1 VNPEPDQVD
10 FYRIA
15 IWVLI
20 VLAAGFIGQF
30 GKSFAKHLIERF
42 RKKPGP
48 SAPEQAGKT
57 TAPELPR
64 EGGPLEIPPP
74 RPGMTREEA
83 KIRKKE
89 LKADQKRKK
98 KENK

>member
-1 VNPEPDQVD
+1 MNPEPDQVD

-30 GKSFAKHLIERF
+30 GKSFAKHLMERF
-42 RKKPGP
+42 RKKPKP
-48 SAPEQAGKT
+48 SAPEQAGKPP
-57 TAPELPR
+57 APELPR
-64 EGGPLEIPPP
+64 EGGPLETPPP

-83 KIRKKE
+83 KTRKKE